1 MRSPIPDALFP
12 GVRGRVLA
20 ALFLDPG
27 RSWYL
32 SDLARQLGVPASSLQ
47 RDLARLS
54 SAGILRRRQDGGRVY
69 YQPDP
74 DCPFLSELGA
84 LLSKTTGLV
93 PRLKAA
99 LRPLAGE
106 LVAAFVYGSA
116 ARGDD
121 AATSDVDLMVVGSAG
136 LRRLA
141 PVLRRLH
148 AELGREIHPVSYTP
162 VEFAAKRRERDSFLA
177 SVLAGAKVFVLG
189 SEGDLGAALGG
200 EARRA
205 RAPAKGR
212 ARRASRRRG
221 TGAP

>member
-1 MRSPIPDALFP
+1 MRRSLDEALFP
-12 GVRGRVLA
+12 GVRGRLLA
-20 ALFLDPG
+20 ALFLNPG
-27 RSWYL
+27 RWWYL
-32 SDLARQLGVPASSLQ
+32 SDLARHLGVPASSLQ
-47 RDLARLS
+47 RELARLS
-54 SAGILRRRQDGGRVY
+54 SAGILRRRRDAGRVY

-74 DCPFLSELGA
+74 DCPFLSDLCA

-93 PRLKAA
+93 PRVKAA
-99 LRPLAGE
+99 LQPLAAE
-106 LVAAFVYGSA
+106 IDAAFIYGSA
-116 ARGDD
+116 ARGED
-121 AATSDVDLMVVGSAG
+121 AVTSDVDLMVVGGIG

-177 SVLAGAKVFVLG
+177 SVLAGAKEFVLG
-189 SEGDLGAALGG
+189 SEGDLGAPLGG

-212 ARRASRRRG
+212 ARRGSRRRRAS
-221 TGAP
+221 TP

>member
-1 MRSPIPDALFP
+1 MADALFP

-27 RSWYL
+27 REWYL
-32 SDLARQLGVPASSLQ
+32 SDLARHLGVRVSSLQ

-74 DCPFLSELGA
+74 DCPFLPELGA
-84 LLSKTTGLV
+84 LLSRTTGLV

-99 LRPLAGE
+99 LQPLAGE
-106 LVAAFVYGSA
+106 IVAAFVYGSA
-116 ARGDD
+116 ARGED
-121 AATSDVDLMVVGSAG
+121 AATSDVDVIVVGGIG

-148 AELGREIHPVSYTP
+148 AEVGREIHPVSYTSA
-162 VEFAAKRRERDSFLA
+162 EFAAKRRERDSFLA

-212 ARRASRRRG
+212 ARRASGRG
-221 TGAP
+221 RAGTP